1 MALSGS
7 FSTNKYTTSNHGT
20 IGLILS
26 WTATQSI
33 ANNTSTISW
42 TLKSNGTMSSGYY
55 VQAGPVTVRI
65 AGNVVL
71 NITSRFNMY
80 GGGGFKRTG
89 SITLSHTEKG
99 LRNAA
104 MSIQAAIYS
113 SSVNCKASKT
123 FELDKIDR
131 YGIINNIDAFTDE
144 EYPSVLYSNPAGTD
158 MVQDLKIRITW
169 NNGAGATNYVNLDDN
184 GGTYTFTSST
194 FTDANKASIYAAY
207 PNTKNVVLTFDLQST
222 MDGTDYHF
230 YKDVTMSIVNAEPV
244 SNGMDYLD
252 VSPATAIT
260 LNPQIIVQEQ
270 STLRIKV
277 FPFTA
282 KKSATIEL
290 SRYRLD
296 FNGERYGLMQESGA
310 DYYYCDI
317 GTPSY
322 SGTYTAVITV
332 EDSRG
337 NKSTDS
343 MDIPITAWT
352 KPTAECTAV
361 RVNGFESNTDITVD
375 ATISSIID
383 ESVPV
388 ERNTMYIKEKHRE
401 KNGSWSDEYTM
412 SDNTPYRVSL
422 DNTKEYEIEIAV
434 YDSFTAN
441 DKSIYTLTVAKGI
454 PAFSIGRNMNAV
466 GVNGYPEK
474 DGQLFVGEG
483 GEAKIDGVVYP
494 NTYSSTEHKVGYWI
508 DGSAIY
514 EKTISYSS
522 TIASG
527 GNVTIPSNLWSQK
540 GQPVDLILYSTSG
553 TSKIAWR
560 FVAAQINASGELQ
573 LFNGR
578 AAKLTF
584 DTFTIQYIK
593 L

>member
-33 ANNTSTISW
+33 ADNTSTITW

-55 VQAGPVTVRI
+55 VQAGPVTVGI
-65 AGNVVL
+65 AGKIVL

-89 SITLSHTEKG
+89 TITVSHTDEG
-99 LRNAA
+99 LRNVA
-104 MSIQAAIYS
+104 MNIRAAIYS
-113 SSVNCKASKT
+113 SSVNCTASKT
-123 FELDKIDR
+123 FELDKINR
-131 YGIINNIDAFTDE
+131 YGIINNIDPFTDE

-169 NNGAGATNYVNLDDN
+169 NNGAGATDYVNLDDN

-194 FTDANKASIYAAY
+194 FTDADKASIYAAY
-207 PNTKNVVLTFDLQST
+207 PNSKNVMLTFDLQST

-244 SNGMDYLD
+244 SNGMAYLD
-252 VSPATAIT
+252 ISSAVSIT
-260 LNPQIIVQEQ
+260 GDPSIIVQAQ

-282 KKSATIEL
+282 QKSATINL
-290 SRYRLD
+290 SEYRLD
-296 FNGERYGLMQESGA
+296 FNGERYGLIQTSGL

-352 KPTAECTAV
+352 KPSAECTV
-361 RVNGFESNTDITVD
+361 MRVNGFETATDLTVD
-375 ATISSIID
+375 ATISDVANNVMHIQ
-383 ESVPV
+383 
-388 ERNTMYIKEKHRE
+388 ERHRE
-401 KNGSWSDEYTM
+401 KNGTWSSLSDVP
-412 SDNTPYRVSL
+412 DNTAYRL
-422 DNTKEYEIEIAV
+422 TLLNTKEWEIEV
-434 YDSFTAN
+434 TVWDSFTTN
-441 DKSIYTLTVAKGI
+441 DKTIYPLAVAKGI

-483 GEAKIDGVVYP
+483 GEVKVDNVVLPHACANAEKKI
-494 NTYSSTEHKVGYWI
+494 GYWI

-514 EKTISYSS
+514 EKTISYSA
-522 TIASG
+522 TISSG
-527 GNVTIPSNLWSQK
+527 GNVTIPSNLWSQV
-540 GQPVDLILYSTSG
+540 GQPLDIILYSTSG

-560 FVAAQINASGELQ
+560 FVAAQINSSGVLQ
-573 LFNGR
+573 IFNGR
-578 AAKLTF
+578 AATLTF

>member
-7 FSTNKYTTSNHGT
+7 LSTNKYTTSNHGT
-20 IGLILS
+20 IGLLLS

-33 ANNTSTISW
+33 ADNTSTITW

-55 VQAGPVTVRI
+55 VQSAPITVGI
-65 AGNVVL
+65 AGKIVL

-89 SITLSHTEKG
+89 TITVSHTDEG
-99 LRNAA
+99 LRNVA
-104 MSIQAAIYS
+104 MNIRAAIYS
-113 SSVNCKASKT
+113 SSVNCTASKT
-123 FELDKIDR
+123 FELDKINR
-131 YGIINNIDAFTDE
+131 YGIINNIDPFTDE

-158 MVQDLKIRITW
+158 MAQDLKIRITW
-169 NNGAGATNYVNLDDN
+169 NNETGATNYVNLDDN
-184 GGTYTFTSST
+184 GGTYTFTSAT
-194 FTDANKASIYAAY
+194 FTDANKASIYAAN

-222 MDGTDYHF
+222 MDGQEYHNK
-230 YKDVTMSIVNAEPV
+230 KDVVMSIVNADPV

-252 VSPATAIT
+252 VSSATSIT

-277 FPFTA
+277 YPFTA
-282 KKSATIEL
+282 QKSATIRAIDTGDYKL
-290 SRYRLD
+290 N
-296 FNGERYGLMQESGA
+296 FNGEDYILTAGDGYGYIDVVKPA
-310 DYYYCDI
+310 YA
-317 GTPSY
+317 
-322 SGTYTAVITV
+322 GTYTATITV
-332 EDSRG
+332 KDSRY
-337 NKSTDS
+337 NQSTDS
-343 MDIPITAWT
+343 INIPIKEWT

-412 SDNTPYRVSL
+412 SDNTPYRVFL

-454 PAFSIGRNMNAV
+454 PSIAIGRNMNSL

-474 DGQLFVGEG
+474 DGQLFVG
-483 GEAKIDGVVYP
+483 GEIKVDDVVLPHAYSNTEKKI
-494 NTYSSTEHKVGYWI
+494 GYWI
-508 DGSAIY
+508 DDSTIY
-514 EKTISYSS
+514 EKTISYSA
-522 TIASG
+522 TISSG

-540 GQPVDLILYSTSG
+540 GQPIDLVVYSTSG

-560 FVAAQINASGELQ
+560 FVAAQINAQGVLQ
-573 LFNGR
+573 IFNGR
-578 AAKLTF
+578 AATLTF
-584 DTFTIQYIK
+584 DLFTIQYIK

>member
-1 MALSGS
+1 
-7 FSTNKYTTSNHGT
+7 
-20 IGLILS
+20 
-26 WTATQSI
+26 
-33 ANNTSTISW
+33 
-42 TLKSNGTMSSGYY
+42 
-55 VQAGPVTVRI
+55 
-65 AGNVVL
+65 
-71 NITSRFNMY
+71 
-80 GGGGFKRTG
+80 
-89 SITLSHTEKG
+89 
-99 LRNAA
+99 
-104 MSIQAAIYS
+104 
-113 SSVNCKASKT
+113 
-123 FELDKIDR
+123 
-131 YGIINNIDAFTDE
+131 
-144 EYPSVLYSNPAGTD
+144 
-158 MVQDLKIRITW
+158 
-169 NNGAGATNYVNLDDN
+169 
-184 GGTYTFTSST
+184 
-194 FTDANKASIYAAY
+194 
-207 PNTKNVVLTFDLQST
+207 
-222 MDGTDYHF
+222 
-230 YKDVTMSIVNAEPV
+230 
-244 SNGMDYLD
+244 
-252 VSPATAIT
+252 
-260 LNPQIIVQEQ
+260 
-270 STLRIKV
+270 
-277 FPFTA
+277 
-282 KKSATIEL
+282 
-290 SRYRLD
+290 
-296 FNGERYGLMQESGA
+296 MQESGA